1 MSHIIAYTGA
11 RIFGGE
17 TWHDDAAL
25 VVADGVVHSIG
36 SAPAGASHVPLDG
49 GMLAPGLIDLQV
61 NGGGG
66 HLIGPGTTANDLG
79 VVCATHRAFGVTGL
93 LPTLITDT
101 ASVTDAVLAAGAEAA
116 RRQVP
121 GFLGLHLEGPHLSL
135 ARKGAHD
142 PALIRP
148 MDEAD
153 LVRLERARGALPHL
167 LVTVAAETVTPE
179 QIARLV
185 RAGIVVS
192 IGHSDASFETSS
204 AAIRAGASMAT
215 HLFNAMSQIGNRDP
229 GVVGAALH
237 HGSVSAGLIADG
249 IHVHPAT
256 LRLALRGKMGPGRIF
271 LVSDSMSQAGTEM
284 TSFELNGRMI
294 HRQDGALRLGDG
306 TLAGADLTLDAAV
319 RYLHLEFGLELG
331 ECLRMAS
338 LYPAQAIG
346 ADGIGRLVPDSAADF
361 VWFDEGLT
369 VRPLPSPLRGRGTRA
384 QPSPGGGA

>member
-1 MSHIIAYTGA
+1 MTGDRVTAYTGA
-11 RIFGGE
+11 RIFDGE
-17 TWHDDAAL
+17 AWHDDAAL
-25 VVADGVVHSIG
+25 VVADGAVSSIG
-36 SAPAGASHVPLDG
+36 VAAADAHRVHLDG
-49 GMLAPGLIDLQV
+49 GVLAPGLIDLQV

-66 HLIGPGTTANDLG
+66 HLLGPGTRADDLAM
-79 VVCATHRAFGVTGL
+79 VCATHRRFGVTGL

-101 ASVTDAVLAAGAEAA
+101 ATVTDAVLAAGAEAT

-148 MDEAD
+148 MVEAD
-153 LVRLERARGALPHL
+153 LVRLESARSALPHL
-167 LVTVAAETVTPE
+167 LVTIAAETVTPE

-185 RAGIVVS
+185 RTGIVVS
-192 IGHSDASFETSS
+192 IGHSDGSFEVTS
-204 AAIRAGASMAT
+204 AAIKAGASMAT

-237 HGSVSAGLIADG
+237 HGSVWAGLIADG
-249 IHVHPAT
+249 IHVHRAS
-256 LRLALRGKMGPGRIF
+256 LGLALRAKTGPGRIF

-284 TSFELNGRMI
+284 TSFELNGRTI
-294 HRQDGALRLGDG
+294 YRKDGALRLGDG

-319 RYLHLEFGLELG
+319 RYMHQAFGMELG

-346 ADGIGRLVPDSAADF
+346 ANGLGTLAPGMPFI
-361 VWFDEGLT
+361 WFGDDLR
-369 VRPLPSPLRGRGTRA
+369 VRTLPA
-384 QPSPGGGA
+384 